1 MFQFRLPAFEK
12 GDGLS
17 ARFSLTALAL
27 AVLFGCLT
35 LFCSPTAASPPERIL
50 NFHSHIVV
58 HADATMTVTETI
70 KVKSAGREIKRGII
84 REIPTTYQDRFGNT
98 VKVDFE
104 VEQVRRDGKPE
115 PYHIEQVA
123 NGIKIRIGQKDVF
136 LRPDVYTYVITY
148 HTGHQLGYFPDF
160 DELYWNVTGTGWT
173 FAMDR
178 AGATVVLP
186 AGAKILQ
193 HAAYTG
199 PQGAKG
205 QDFAVSYDREGR
217 IVFTTTRP
225 LGPREGLTIAVAWP
239 KGLVRQP
246 SSQEEV
252 GHFLKDNLSAAVAL
266 IWLAVLMCFYLFT
279 WVQVGKDP
287 AKGTIIPLF
296 TPPPGFSPPSVR
308 YLNRL
313 GFDNKAMAA
322 AVLDM
327 AVKGYLTI
335 EENDGE
341 FTLRKRGAGDAALSP
356 GEARVASQL
365 FSSGDAIVL
374 KDSNHAR
381 IKGALK
387 ALQESLKKEVEK
399 IYFNTN
405 SSYFIS
411 GLVLTLLGLGAIA
424 FTSADK
430 FAAAFSAVW
439 LSVWTVA
446 VYALGV
452 NAYRRWQSG
461 RILNALGATLFF
473 LPFFIGEIVGLAF
486 LTFAISLVPAC
497 LLALM
502 VFLDALFYHLLKAP
516 TLSGRKIMDQID
528 GFKLYLSVAEKER
541 LNLLN
546 PPEKTPELFE
556 KYLPYALA
564 LDVENEWSE
573 QFADVLAR
581 AGVDGRSYSTT
592 WYSGSSWDHFGS
604 SGFASSL
611 GDSFSGAIAAASS
624 PPGSDSGSGGG
635 GFSGGG
641 GGGGGGSG
649 W

>member
-1 MFQFRLPAFEK
+1 MGNREK
-12 GDGLS
+12 KGGMTAW
-17 ARFSLTALAL
+17 ARFPLLAL
-27 AVLFGCLT
+27 AVLFCCLGF
-35 LFCSPTAASPPERIL
+35 LGSPAAAAPPERIL
-50 NFHSHIVV
+50 DFHSRIVV
-58 HADATMTVTETI
+58 HPDATMTVTETI
-70 KVKSAGREIKRGII
+70 KVKSAGQEIRRGII
-84 REIPTTYQDRFGNT
+84 RDFPTTYKDRLGNT
-98 VKVDFE
+98 VKVDFK
-104 VEQVRRDGKPE
+104 VEQVWRDGKPE
-115 PYHIEQVA
+115 PYHIEDVT
-123 NGIKIRIGQKDVF
+123 NGVKIRIGQKDVF
-136 LRPDVYTYVITY
+136 LRPNVYTYVITY
-148 HTGHQLGYFPDF
+148 HTGRQLGYFQDF

-178 AGATVVLP
+178 AGATVALP
-186 AGAKILQ
+186 PGAKILQ

-205 QDFAVSYDREGR
+205 KDFSVSYDREGR
-217 IVFTTTRP
+217 IVFITTRG

-239 KGLVRQP
+239 KGLVHQP
-246 SSQEEV
+246 SGQEKM

-266 IWLAVLMCFYLFT
+266 IWLGVLLCFYLFT

-287 AKGTIIPLF
+287 AKGVIIPLF
-296 TPPPGFSPPSVR
+296 TPPKGFSPPSVR
-308 YLNRL
+308 YLNRM

-322 AVLDM
+322 AVVDM

-341 FTLRKRGAGDAALSP
+341 FTLRQKQGGKGDLSS
-356 GEARVASQL
+356 GEIRVSSHL
-365 FSSGDAIVL
+365 FSSSDTLVL
-374 KDSNHAR
+374 QDSNHAQ
-381 IKGALK
+381 IKGVLK
-387 ALQESLKKEVEK
+387 ALQEALKKELNKV
-399 IYFNTN
+399 YFNTN
-405 SSYFIS
+405 SGYFIS
-411 GLVLTLLGLGAIA
+411 GLVLTLIGLGAIA
-424 FTSADK
+424 LTSADK
-430 FAAAFSAVW
+430 FAAGFSALW
-439 LSVWTVA
+439 LTVWTVA

-452 NAYRRWQSG
+452 NAIRRWQSG
-461 RILNALGATLFF
+461 RILSALGATLFF
-473 LPFFIGEIVGLAF
+473 LPFFAGEIVGLAF

-502 VFLDALFYHLLKAP
+502 VVLDGLFYHLLKAP
-516 TLSGRKIMDQID
+516 TLQGRKIMDQIE

-541 LNLLN
+541 LEVLH

-564 LDVENEWSE
+564 LDVENEWSQ

-581 AGVDGRSYSTT
+581 AQVDGRAYSPS
-592 WYSGSSWDHFGS
+592 WYSGGSWDHFGS

-611 GDSFSGAIAAASS
+611 GDSFSGAIASSSS

-635 GFSGGG
+635 GSSGGG